1 MLVDRSLQQ
10 QVLELQSALEGR
22 KEPAT
27 VSKKAEEM
35 LRMKIESERTLQDR
49 VRSLEAEAGKLRR
62 VNRELNDELLDL
74 KGKVD
79 EQGIAGRA
87 AVTPSGPS

>member
-10 QVLELQSALEGR
+10 QVLQLQSALEGR

>member
-10 QVLELQSALEGR
+10 QVLQLQSGLEGR
-22 KEPAT
+22 KAGT
-27 VSKKAEEM
+27 VSKKVEEM
-35 LRMKIESERTLQDR
+35 LRMKIESERTLQHR
-49 VRSLEAEAGKLRR
+49 VQLLEAEAEKLRR
-62 VNRELNDELLDL
+62 MNRDLNDELLDL

-87 AVTPSGPS
+87 IVTLSDPS

>member
-10 QVLELQSALEGR
+10 QVLQLQSALEGR
-22 KEPAT
+22 KELAT
-27 VSKKAEEM
+27 VSKKAEEL

-49 VRSLEAEAGKLRR
+49 VRSLEAEAEKLRM

-79 EQGIAGRA
+79 ERGIAGRA

>member
-10 QVLELQSALEGR
+10 QVLQLQSGLEGR
-22 KEPAT
+22 KAGT

-35 LRMKIESERTLQDR
+35 LRMKIESERTLQHR
-49 VRSLEAEAGKLRR
+49 VQLLEAEAEKLRR
-62 VNRELNDELLDL
+62 VNRDLNDELLDL

-87 AVTPSGPS
+87 LSGPS

>member
-10 QVLELQSALEGR
+10 QVLQLQSALEGR
-22 KEPAT
+22 KELST
-27 VSKKAEEM
+27 VSVQAEEM

-49 VRSLEAEAGKLRR
+49 VRSLEAEAEKLRR

-87 AVTPSGPS
+87 GVTPSDPS